1 MPKYLIEASY
11 TLEGSRGIMKSGG
24 TARREAVR
32 QAVESVGGRFEVQY
46 FALGEYDAFVIADLP
61 DHVSAA
67 AISLAVTAT
76 GSARTK
82 TTALL
87 TPEEVDQAVEK
98 RSSTSHL
105 AHRLIPGCGPW
116 CPHRG
121 RSRSAGPTRRVT
133 AYPLANGRWSTRRYV
148 RITTSSPQEGRF
160 GASWF
165 S

>member
-11 TLEGSRGIMKSGG
+11 TLEGARGLMKSGG

-46 FALGEYDAFVIADLP
+46 FALSEHDAFVIADLP

-76 GSARTK
+76 GAARTK

-87 TPEEVDQAVEK
+87 TPEEIDQAVKKTVKYEPP
-98 RSSTSHL
+98 R
-105 AHRLIPGCGPW
+105 A
-116 CPHRG
+116 
-121 RSRSAGPTRRVT
+121 
-133 AYPLANGRWSTRRYV
+133 
-148 RITTSSPQEGRF
+148 
-160 GASWF
+160 
-165 S
+165 